1 MPSIDDYRP
10 YPYTLS
16 DTRMVFDIRDGVTLV
31 QSTFKVV
38 RKAGTDAPLRLDGLR
53 VTTREGKKVRLMD
66 LLRVSVD
73 GRDLTDNEYSL
84 DDRSLSIFDLPN
96 TGEVTVNTRI
106 WPERNSEMLGLYK
119 TGEEEDD
126 LYLTQFEAEGFRRIT
141 YYPDRPDVG
150 SIFTVSIT
158 ADAKRFPVLLSNGN
172 LVSEETVA
180 GRRTAVW
187 LDPRSKPCYLVA
199 VVAGDLAVTRGS
211 FQRYP
216 ERSGDEPVLLEI
228 YTKSADRMHCDH
240 PMKALKAAMRFDQE
254 RFDRFYRRGR
264 FMIVAVKS
272 FLYGAMENAS
282 LNIFNIARL
291 IASKDI
297 ATDDNYLDVMR
308 VVAHEYLHDS
318 SGNAVTLRDFM
329 HIALKEGFTV
339 FRDQEFTAS
348 LNSKALQ
355 RIADFIFLRQNQFLE
370 DAGPHA
376 HPVLPKQIENI
387 ENLYTTTV
395 YYKGAE
401 IVRMIQTLLGWKR
414 FKAASNKYFDR
425 YDGKAVTVEH
435 FVQTMED
442 ASGIDLK
449 QFRRWY
455 DQSGTPVL
463 SVSEHATKSGI
474 RLEIEQS
481 SPSTPGQPAAEK
493 EPLHIPL
500 AIGLV
505 GPQGKELLGTPGNGN
520 SCVDSDAFVEESPDD
535 EGTLVVHLRTRR
547 TVVSLEGVPEGSSV
561 SFLRDGSA
569 PVVVDWNRSART
581 LVHLAKHDANAF
593 GAWDAAQKLASSAIL
608 AEAGGGR
615 GGTNARADSEPLDAF
630 LHLAREL
637 AEKAARA
644 PDDGQAKA
652 VIAHTLSLPSEI
664 QLLTQ
669 APGTDI
675 RAISEAR
682 ESLSKR
688 IAGLEVDWEALV
700 QANRDEGP
708 YVWEPRAVARRKLK
722 GVAMGFAARHL
733 DAHSPQRALQLV
745 VSTLDL
751 ANNLTDRLQGL
762 NALLRL
768 ESVGDTEK
776 DRLLNAFYDDW
787 KDEELVIDAWFAL
800 QAACSS
806 WASLERIEELAQ
818 HDGFRPKN
826 PNRLRALYGQF
837 ANANVRFHEAGCY
850 TWYADR
856 VVEID
861 RFAPILAAAFVRSMS
876 SLELLDVNRARMM
889 RLALERVKR
898 ADPSKGLAELVDKCL
913 GLD

>member
-1 MPSIDDYRP
+1 MPSLDDYRP
-10 YPYTLS
+10 YDYTLS
-16 DTRMVFDIRDGVTLV
+16 DTRMAFDIRDGVTLV
-31 QSTFKVV
+31 QSTFNVA
-38 RKAGTDAPLRLDGLR
+38 RKSGTDAPLKLDGLR

-84 DDRSLSIFDLPN
+84 DDRSLSIFDLAD
-96 TGEVTVNTRI
+96 TGEVTIHTRI
-106 WPERNSEMLGLYK
+106 WPERNSEMLGLYR
-119 TGEEEDD
+119 TAQDEDD

-150 SIFTVSIT
+150 STFTVSVT

-187 LDPRSKPCYLVA
+187 VDPRSKPCYLVA

-211 FQRYP
+211 FQRHP
-216 ERSGDEPVLLEI
+216 DRPDEEPVLLEI
-228 YTKSADRMHCDH
+228 YTKSADHMHCDH

-254 RFDRFYRRGR
+254 RFDRFYRRDR

-297 ATDDNYLDVMR
+297 ATDDNFLDVMR

-329 HIALKEGFTV
+329 HIAQKEGLTV

-348 LNSKALQ
+348 LNSKTLQ
-355 RIADFIFLRQNQFLE
+355 RIADFIFLRRNQFQE

-376 HPVLPKQIENI
+376 HPVLPKQIDNI

-401 IVRMIQTLLGWKR
+401 IVRMLQALLDWNR
-414 FKAASNKYFDR
+414 FKAASNKYFDD
-425 YDGKAVTVEH
+425 YDGQAVTVEH

-442 ASGIDLK
+442 VSGIDLK

-455 DQSGTPVL
+455 EQAGTPVL
-463 SVSEHATKSGI
+463 SVREHVIESGI
-474 RLEIEQS
+474 RLEIVQS
-481 SPSTPGQPAAEK
+481 CPSTPGQAGAEK
-493 EPLHIPL
+493 QPLHIPL

-505 GPQGKELLGTPGNGN
+505 GPQGQELLGTTENGD
-520 SCVDSDAFVEESPDD
+520 SRMDSDAFSESPDD
-535 EGTLVVHLRTRR
+535 DGTVMVHLKARR
-547 TVVSLEGVPEGSSV
+547 TVVSFEGVPEGSSV

-569 PVVVDWNRSART
+569 PVVVDWNRSAET
-581 LVHLAKHDANAF
+581 LVHLAKRDANRF
-593 GAWDAAQKLASSAIL
+593 GGWDAAQKLASLAIL
-608 AEAGGGR
+608 AEADSER
-615 GGTNARADSEPLDAF
+615 GSTNARADTGPVDAF

-637 AEKAARA
+637 AETAAGA
-644 PDDGQAKA
+644 PDDGEAKA
-652 VIAHTLSLPSEI
+652 LIAHMLTLPNEMEVLV
-664 QLLTQ
+664 Q

-675 RAISEAR
+675 RAISDAR

-708 YVWEPRAVARRKLK
+708 YAWEAPAVARRRLK
-722 GVAMGFAARHL
+722 GVAMGFAARYL
-733 DAHSPQRALQLV
+733 DAHSPQRALALV

-751 ANNLTDRLQGL
+751 ADNLTDRLQGL

-768 ESVGDTEK
+768 ESVDDTEK
-776 DRLLNAFYDDW
+776 NAHLDAFLDDW
-787 KDEELVIDAWFAL
+787 KDQELVVDAWFSV

-806 WASLERIEELAQ
+806 WASLERIEGLAL
-818 HDGFRPKN
+818 HDAFRPNN

-837 ANANVRFHEAGCY
+837 ANANVRFHEPGCY
-850 TWYADR
+850 QWYAER
-856 VVEID
+856 VLEID
-861 RFAPILAAAFVRSMS
+861 GFAPILAAAFVRALS
-876 SLELLDVNRARMM
+876 SLKLLDFDRARMM
-889 RLALERVKR
+889 RLALEHVQR
-898 ADPSKGLAELVDKCL
+898 AEPSKGLAELVDKCL